1 MTGKSPEKAMPQSPK
16 AEAKRA
22 RIIDA
27 ARSLFSRKGF
37 EETSL
42 EDIGR
47 DAKMGKASL
56 YYYFPDG
63 KESLFAAAVQVDV
76 GDLFQTL
83 TDRLSE
89 AEHPADRLRIYL
101 RQRVLLFHAQ
111 ALRYGMAEE
120 VRTELMARAERELRG
135 HFEAE
140 LTLLEA
146 LIQDGVDD
154 GSLRAIEPETGARI
168 LQSALKGVTSD
179 APLPRDQH
187 MVEAHAD
194 LFASLILQRLARPRG

>member
-1 MTGKSPEKAMPQSPK
+1 MVPSTK

-22 RIIDA
+22 RIVNA

-42 EDIGR
+42 EDIGK
-47 DAKMGKASL
+47 DSSLGKASL

-63 KESLFAAAVQVDV
+63 KESIFAAAVQVDV

-83 TDRLSE
+83 TNHLSKAHTPVE
-89 AEHPADRLRIYL
+89 RLRAYL

-120 VRTELMARAERELRG
+120 VRAELMARAERELRG

-140 LTLLEA
+140 LTLLEH
-146 LIQDGVDD
+146 LIRDGVAE
-154 GSLRAIEPETGARI
+154 GSLRPLDPHIGARI
-168 LQSALKGVTSD
+168 LQSAIKGVTSD
-179 APLPRDQH
+179 APLPKDTPT
-187 MVEAHAD
+187 VEAQAD
-194 LFASLILQRLARPRG
+194 TFVTMVLNGLET